1 MDRLYELLAA
11 AGYPQKAIDWLR
23 RHRLSAILML
33 AVVAWMPFVLLG
45 WVIWSVLS

>member
-11 AGYPQKAIDWLR
+11 AGYPQEAIDWLR